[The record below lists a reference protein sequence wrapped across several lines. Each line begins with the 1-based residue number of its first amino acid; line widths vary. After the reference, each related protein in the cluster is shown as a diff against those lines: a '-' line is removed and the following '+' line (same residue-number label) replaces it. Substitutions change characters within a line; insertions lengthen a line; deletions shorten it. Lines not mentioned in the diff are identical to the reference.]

1 MCAMPVTKDEAKR
14 RTQALQSRLHAAGV
28 EIAIVTDESSI
39 AYLAGFWGYLN
50 LEFGR
55 LTFLL
60 LHYGE
65 PPIVITPRLE
75 VEMVR
80 AMTWI
85 DDVRPYDDAGQHS
98 WDTVLAGA
106 LGMRPGRIGAEVQH
120 MPAMESGFL
129 QDRYRGVPIIDV
141 GPAIA
146 ELRMVKSPEELAIM
160 RQAGEVGA
168 AMMAAAEES
177 IAENVPEYET
187 ALALMAA
194 GTRKAAELLTD
205 ETLTTPL
212 IHDLVLLQSGAETA
226 MLHRRAG
233 MRRYERGD
241 PVHVGLA
248 GALTFRHYRLGMDRT
263 FFLGEVNDE
272 GRRLYETALAAEQA
286 ALATLKPGAHAE
298 DAFHAAE
305 AVLREAGLKPADRI
319 GRGIGLAPLEPPQ
332 LKAGD
337 RTLIK
342 ENMTF
347 VVNTGLGL
355 QGRLGGRIGDSV
367 VVTASG
373 AEYLTDYPR
382 ELRVLG
388 G

>member
-1 MCAMPVTKDEAKR
+1 MPVTHEEAKR

-28 EIAIVTDESSI
+28 EIALVTDESSI
-39 AYLAGFWGYLN
+39 AYLAGFWGYMN

-75 VEMVR
+75 VEMVKG
-80 AMTWI
+80 MTWI

-120 MPAMESGFL
+120 MPAMESTFL
-129 QDRYRGVPIIDV
+129 QDRYRGVPIMDI
-141 GPAIA
+141 GPTIA
-146 ELRMVKSPEELAIM
+146 ELRMVKSPEELDIM
-160 RQAGEVGA
+160 RQAGAVGT
-168 AMMAAAEES
+168 AMMTAAEES
-177 IAENVPEYET
+177 IAEGVPEYET

-194 GTRKAAELLTD
+194 GTRKAAELITT
-205 ETLTTPL
+205 ETLITPL
-212 IHDLVLLQSGAETA
+212 IHELVLLQSGPETA

-233 MRRYERGD
+233 TRRYRHGD
-241 PVHVGLA
+241 PIHIGL
-248 GALTFRHYRLGMDRT
+248 GGVLTFRHYRLGMDRT
-263 FFLGEVNDE
+263 FYLGEVDAE
-272 GRRLYETALAAEQA
+272 GSRLYDVALAAERA
-286 ALATLKPGAHAE
+286 ALDTLKPGAHAE
-298 DAFHAAE
+298 DAFHAAA
-305 AVLREAGLKPADRI
+305 AVLREAGLEPTDRI

-355 QGRLGGRIGDSV
+355 PGRLGGRVGDSV
-367 VVTASG
+367 VVTTDG
-373 AEYLTDYPR
+373 VEYLTEYPR